1 MNEGKG
7 RKGKRE
13 ERKIIFVDC
22 LVGGRY
28 CTGDFTRALYNS
40 ENSPVRNTI
49 LISNLKMRKT
59 ASQKP

>member
-7 RKGKRE
+7 RKEKRE

-28 CTGDFTRALYNS
+28 CTGDFTCALFNF
-40 ENSPVRNTI
+40 ENSPARNTI